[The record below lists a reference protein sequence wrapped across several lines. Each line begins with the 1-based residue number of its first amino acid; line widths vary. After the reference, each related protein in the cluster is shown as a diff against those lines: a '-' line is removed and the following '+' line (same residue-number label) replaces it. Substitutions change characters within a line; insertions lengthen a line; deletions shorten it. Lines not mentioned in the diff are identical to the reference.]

1 MAEKHQITHRG
12 GKGWL
17 EAEWTE
23 GAAKDTGIPG
33 HDKLSRLEDRCG
45 CGRTTPKSSR
55 PRRSIGRHG
64 RHENADATSRHG
76 PWSGVRASIVALK
89 PGNAGGAKG
98 RRKMN
103 A

>member
-1 MAEKHQITHRG
+1 
-12 GKGWL
+12 L

-33 HDKLSRLEDRCG
+33 HDKLSRLEDKSG
-45 CGRTTPKSSR
+45 SGRTTPKPSR

-64 RHENADATSRHG
+64 RHEAADATSRHG
-76 PWSGVRASIVALK
+76 PRPGVRAFIVAMK

-98 RRKMN
+98 RRKMI